1 MYVLML
7 LMDSIIAFAVPTHF
21 EEYSNS
27 LEESERF
34 EKAVSFASEG
44 PDESKSNT
52 HHHMDNEGTLLH
64 KKLSNPMIFN

>member
-1 MYVLML
+1 
-7 LMDSIIAFAVPTHF
+7 MDFIVAFAVPTHF

-44 PDESKSNT
+44 PDESKSNNR
-52 HHHMDNEGTLLH
+52 HHMDNEGTLLH
-64 KKLSNPMIFN
+64 EKIIRPRDL